1 MIQAYLWTCTL
12 RSSCDVEGQCGHS
25 VARFRL
31 AAMCQM
37 GVATCWAGARGI
49 NAFFVFHSAPS
60 ATACCQRDA
69 LSTDRLRPGS
79 AVVTPPSSSDDSSS
93 SSTASNA
100 PTASAAAT
108 PSAAAAAAATA
119 AATGRAAAAA
129 AAATATAVA
138 SRAAVAGCVSRV
150 TEFAVGAR
158 VEVFGLAI
166 KPELNGRLAT
176 VRGFDTGALHYGCY
190 LVQVEGSDGTT
201 VALKPARVRRLQPAR
216 PCIPVQSLTTYHSHP
231 FTSPLHPLPY
241 LTSRPHPYP
250 TPPGPYSLPLHPPF
264 LRRPTCSGWVHC
276 SQAGR
281 RWLLQRAPTTTTARV
296 GCRRGTGRGRE

>member
-79 AVVTPPSSSDDSSS
+79 AVVTPPPSSDDSSS

-150 TEFAVGAR
+150 
-158 VEVFGLAI
+158 
-166 KPELNGRLAT
+166 
-176 VRGFDTGALHYGCY
+176 
-190 LVQVEGSDGTT
+190 
-201 VALKPARVRRLQPAR
+201 RR
-216 PCIPVQSLTTYHSHP
+216 
-231 FTSPLHPLPY
+231 
-241 LTSRPHPYP
+241 
-250 TPPGPYSLPLHPPF
+250 
-264 LRRPTCSGWVHC
+264 RRP
-276 SQAGR
+276 
-281 RWLLQRAPTTTTARV
+281 
-296 GCRRGTGRGRE
+296 RRGLRPRNKARAERPAGDGAWLRHGRAALRLLLGAGGG